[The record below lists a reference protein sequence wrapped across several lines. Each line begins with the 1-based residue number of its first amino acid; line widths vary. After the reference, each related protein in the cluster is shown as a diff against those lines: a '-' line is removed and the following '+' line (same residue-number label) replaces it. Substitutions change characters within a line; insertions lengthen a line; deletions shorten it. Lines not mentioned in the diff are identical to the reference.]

1 MSSSDTGSE
10 GAQAGGY
17 EDRAE
22 AHKRQCE
29 RSGAIVD
36 AMRSRMFALLCAL
49 FATTGALATCGVA
62 MKAAHDVNGF
72 NENMGRE
79 EYASGPFRA
88 EAAAPGNLNS
98 ENGMGLTLRRDVTFE
113 VDASVLLRW
122 LGYAAALAAVL
133 VLGFWAAGGDR

>member
-1 MSSSDTGSE
+1 MSSSDTGGE

-36 AMRSRMFALLCAL
+36 AMRPRMFALLCAL

-88 EAAAPGNLNS
+88 EAAAPGNLIS
-98 ENGMGLTLRRDVTFE
+98 ENGLGLTVRGARARAARSLSRARAARSWWC
-113 VDASVLLRW
+113 DAVRI
-122 LGYAAALAAVL
+122 
-133 VLGFWAAGGDR
+133 AG